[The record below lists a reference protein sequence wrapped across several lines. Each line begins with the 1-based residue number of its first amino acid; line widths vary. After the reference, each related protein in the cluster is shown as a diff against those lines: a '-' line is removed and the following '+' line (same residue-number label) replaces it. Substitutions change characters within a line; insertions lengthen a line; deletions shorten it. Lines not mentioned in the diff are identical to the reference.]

1 MHLTTDCPRGW
12 YFNPKYAAWLEAAG
26 EAQSNECLCQQPRR
40 PTEEEIIA
48 AGHPALNSRNYKSH
62 AASGLKALGSFASCP
77 LSHLTFDCWSNLK
90 KKKKDFLKS
99 KTSRDWMPVH
109 NLHCSQAHQLWGLS
123 MARIRPRETTLRP
136 LCSAYSYLLSQGSLS
151 PHCSRRIPSTSRW
164 RTPSFFHMMMSAQA
178 SHSPFSW
185 DMLKDPLIR

>member
-62 AASGLKALGSFASCP
+62 AASGLKALGSFVSCP
-77 LSHLTFDCWSNLK
+77 LSHLTFDCWSNSK
-90 KKKKDFLKS
+90 KKKMDFLKS
-99 KTSRDWMPVH
+99 KASRDWMPVH

-123 MARIRPRETTLRP
+123 TARIRPGETTLRP
-136 LCSAYSYLLSQGSLS
+136 LCSLTAIFFLKALCHLTVLGGFLLPPDEELLRSSTWWCLPRLPTAPLVGI
-151 PHCSRRIPSTSRW
+151 CWRI
-164 RTPSFFHMMMSAQA
+164 H
-178 SHSPFSW
+178 
-185 DMLKDPLIR
+185 